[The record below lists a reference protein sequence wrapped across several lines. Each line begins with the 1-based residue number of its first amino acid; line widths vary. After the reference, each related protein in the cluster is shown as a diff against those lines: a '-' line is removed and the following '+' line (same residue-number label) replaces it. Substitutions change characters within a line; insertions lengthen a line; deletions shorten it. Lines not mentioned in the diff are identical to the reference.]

1 MLVTMPSYL
10 SFPKQ
15 SIRQWHLDMALLLPV
30 LALISIGFVMISSA
44 SFSFGDHRLGDEL
57 FFFKRHLVYLMLA
70 LLAMAITFLIP
81 PGFWSRYSRLW
92 MLFSFVLLVLVLIP
106 GIGRELNGSRRWL
119 AIGGFTLQVSELVK
133 VATVV
138 FLATYLEQYR
148 ETLGNGWKHF
158 GRLMLLLIVL
168 TVLLIREPDFGS
180 VVVLGGTF
188 MAMLFLGG
196 TKLRQYLIIIAIAA
210 AVLWWLKDSSP
221 YRVARITAYLDPWS
235 DQFNSGYQL
244 TQSLIAF
251 GRGEWFGVGLGQSV
265 QKMLYLPE
273 AHTDF
278 VFAIF
283 AEEFGFLGVICLIG
297 LYCIIVMRI
306 FSFSKKAIDQ
316 QSWYAAFVLIGFG
329 LLISIQTFINL
340 GVNAGLLPTKGL
352 TLPFVSYGGSSLIV
366 CSAMIGMMLRIGH
379 DLNQPEL
386 VSRRSAYVRR

>member
-1 MLVTMPSYL
+1 MLITMPL
-10 SFPKQ
+10 SVSKQ
-15 SIRQWHLDMALLLPV
+15 SNRQWHLDMSLLLPV
-30 LALISIGFVMISSA
+30 AALISVGFIMISSA

-57 FFFKRHLVYLMLA
+57 FFFKRHIVYLILS
-70 LLAMAITFLIP
+70 AMAMLVTFLTP
-81 PGFWSRYSRLW
+81 STFWSKHSRLW
-92 MLFSFVLLVLVLIP
+92 MLASVVLLVLVLIP

-119 AIGGFTLQVSELVK
+119 ALGGFTIQVSELVK
-133 VATVV
+133 VATIV
-138 FLATYLEQYR
+138 FLATYLQQYR
-148 ETLGNGWKHF
+148 ETLGEGWEHF
-158 GRLMLLLIVL
+158 GKLMVLIGLLTI
-168 TVLLIREPDFGS
+168 LLIREPDFGS

-196 TKLRQYLIIIAIAA
+196 AKLRQYIFLIAISA

-221 YRVARITAYLDPWS
+221 YRMARITAYLDPWS

-297 LYCIIVMRI
+297 LYCLMVARI
-306 FSFSKKAIDQ
+306 FALSRKAIEQ
-316 QSWYAAFVLIGFG
+316 QEWYPAFVLIGFG
-329 LLISIQTFINL
+329 LLISGQTFINL

-352 TLPFVSYGGSSLIV
+352 TLPFVSYGGSSLLV
-366 CSAMIGMMLRIGH
+366 SCAMVGMMLRFAH
-379 DLNQPEL
+379 DLNQPEATN
-386 VSRRSAYVRR
+386 RRSANVRR

>member
-1 MLVTMPSYL
+1 MLITMPL
-10 SFPKQ
+10 SVSKQ
-15 SIRQWHLDMALLLPV
+15 SNRQWHLDMSLLLPV
-30 LALISIGFVMISSA
+30 AALISVGFIMISSA

-57 FFFKRHLVYLMLA
+57 FFFKRHIVYLILSAIAMLV
-70 LLAMAITFLIP
+70 TFLTP
-81 PGFWSRYSRLW
+81 STFWSKYSRLW
-92 MLFSFVLLVLVLIP
+92 MLASVVLLVLVLIP

-119 AIGGFTLQVSELVK
+119 AFGGFTIQVSELVK
-133 VATVV
+133 VATIV
-138 FLATYLEQYR
+138 FLATYLQQYR
-148 ETLGNGWKHF
+148 ETLGEGWEHF
-158 GRLMLLLIVL
+158 GKLIALIGLL

-196 TKLRQYLIIIAIAA
+196 AKLRQYIFLIAICA

-221 YRVARITAYLDPWS
+221 YRMARITAYLDPWS

-283 AEEFGFLGVICLIG
+283 AEEFGFLGVICLIA
-297 LYCIIVMRI
+297 LYCLLVTRI
-306 FSFSKKAIDQ
+306 FALSRKAIEQ
-316 QSWYAAFVLIGFG
+316 QKWYPAFVLIGFG
-329 LLISIQTFINL
+329 LLISGQTFINL

-352 TLPFVSYGGSSLIV
+352 TLPFVSYGGSSLLV
-366 CSAMIGMMLRIGH
+366 SCAMVGMMLRFAH
-379 DLNQPEL
+379 DLNQPESN
-386 VSRRSAYVRR
+386 SRRSANVRR